1 MAKVFRFHTD
11 NDTIED
17 WKDSQPYGKN
27 AIDGI
32 KDPDG
37 AKSSKEITS
46 IPSPFA
52 RIDLVKTAFE
62 NIVNSANLDGD
73 TIYHKMISDSL
84 DVAEILFNIDKY
96 EDKVNIIVWDV
107 KTDLSDLLNSKNDKH
122 KLLGKT
128 LKLFLEQDK
137 EAYNFDKIE
146 RLYLLNSKQGND
158 KINIIGGTSP
168 ATLFFTSA
176 NKLDFVKGIE
186 FGTDKVFDNYF
197 QPLYKR
203 DFEFQ
208 KFIYSLRIANPEFNI
223 YFKAVSNYLDE
234 SRKKLSDG
242 QRTEINSL
250 TKADFEEQ
258 FALLEINDGNPV
270 EILGLKLRKRAEST
284 VGIQKRSGFV
294 INSKKYQGLKPLV
307 LPIDTFSDQII
318 YNTANWDRNNKAPFN
333 NSKPIDQRVLPFDM
347 SAYPYLTI
355 GDFFEDTIIST
366 PYSID
371 KDKYFT
377 GSLKEDAKKG
387 YLLPIKKMY
396 FDFFDTKDLMGKM
409 QDGTNTIEIK
419 EGINNSVTVTL
430 KIPIQNKKYI
440 TYSRIY
446 KRAVEE
452 HQMAEPDIDR
462 NVGAV
467 IENRFNITIYP
478 FLKTTQGTPSYR
490 VGVLNI
496 DNHNLYSHS
505 NYHLSF
511 YNDKGKINVPIS
523 KSRRSDRKKG
533 AQLDSDYHSL
543 SVNFDYIEVG
553 HQWAKGILIPLF
565 KEPTGVAKFTFA
577 VDFGTTN
584 THIEYKKDNGNI
596 VKFEVSPNDSQIEP
610 LFLMNAHTEKLFTNS
625 ALGLFQEHI
634 GLEQIPKIIN
644 FFPTRTV
651 ISNNEELDYNKA
663 VHALADTNIPFYYG
677 KRVALS
683 NTEITT
689 NLKWE
694 SKEHNEKKIAQ
705 FLEKILLLIKN
716 KVLLEKG
723 SLENTELIWMYP
735 TSMSSFRVNQLQ
747 TIWTE
752 LFKKHISTIKEPI
765 KVAESITPFY
775 YFRNEMGVTAGTNSV
790 VSIDIGGGTTDV
802 VIYKENKPFLATSF
816 RFAGNALFG
825 DALGDRNSNMNG
837 FVQKYSERYS
847 GLLSINELKSL
858 DDVLGKL
865 NQERKSEEI
874 ISFLLS
880 LEGNEEVVSKS
891 ASISFSKDLGK
902 DTDMKVV
909 ITLFYASILYHIAK
923 LMKAE
928 NIIFPRYITFSGTGS
943 KILNLIGGDNTLN
956 KLSQTIFDDILGN
969 QNNTKIELKKVNNPK
984 EISCIGALLQNPS
997 DRDLDIKDI
1006 EKVFIG
1012 SKNRG
1017 FNSEEKL
1024 KYTDLNDSIYN
1035 DVKDE
1040 YISFID
1046 WFFSL
1051 NSKFKF
1057 NDELEINPSQFEN
1070 YKNYLKEDI
1079 IDNIKKGVE
1088 SKKLELKG
1096 NIEEELMETLFFYPL
1111 IGGLNNLAY
1120 KIYQTNL

>member
-11 NDTIED
+11 NNTIED

-52 RIDLVKTAFE
+52 RIDLVKTAYE
-62 NIVNSANLDGD
+62 NIVNSSNLDGN

-84 DVAEILFNIDKY
+84 DVAEIFFNIDKFK
-96 EDKVNIIVWDV
+96 DRVNIIVWDV
-107 KTDLSDLLNSKNDKH
+107 KTDLNDLLNSKNDKH

-137 EAYNFDKIE
+137 EAYNFDKIQ
-146 RLYLLNSKQGND
+146 RLYLLNSNQGPD

-168 ATLFFTSA
+168 ASLFFTSA

-208 KFIYSLRIANPEFNI
+208 KFIYGLKVANPEFHS

-234 SRKKLSDG
+234 SRKNLSDE
-242 QRTEINSL
+242 QRTEINNL
-250 TKADFEEQ
+250 TKVDFENQ
-258 FALLEINDGNPV
+258 YALLEVNAGDPI
-270 EILGLKLRKRAEST
+270 EILGLNLRKRAEL
-284 VGIQKRSGFV
+284 IKRIEKSSGFV
-294 INSKKYQGLKPLV
+294 IKSDKCQGTKPLV
-307 LPIDTFSDQII
+307 LPVDTFSEQIV
-318 YNTANWDRNNKAPFN
+318 YTTANWDRNNKAPFN
-333 NSKPIDQRVLPFDM
+333 DSKSINQRVLPFDM
-347 SAYPYLTI
+347 SSYPYLTI
-355 GDFFEDTIIST
+355 GDFFEDYIIST
-366 PYSID
+366 PYSINSE
-371 KDKYFT
+371 KYFT
-377 GSLKEDAKKG
+377 ANIKGESNKG

-396 FDFFDTKDLMGKM
+396 FDYFNINDLMGNM
-409 QDGTNTIEIK
+409 PDGSKAIEIK
-419 EGINNSVTVTL
+419 EGINASVSVIL
-430 KIPIQNKKYI
+430 KIPIQGNKYI

-446 KRAVEE
+446 KRAVQEY
-452 HQMAEPDIDR
+452 QMAEPDIDR

-467 IENRFNITIYP
+467 IENRFNITVYP
-478 FLKTTQGTPSYR
+478 FLKTNQGIPSYR
-490 VGVLNI
+490 VGIMNI

-505 NYHLSF
+505 EYNLSF
-511 YNDKGKINVPIS
+511 YNNEEEIITTLLPS
-523 KSRRSDRKKG
+523 KRSDRKKG
-533 AQLDSDYHSL
+533 AQLDSSYHTVL
-543 SVNFDYIEVG
+543 ANFDYIEIR
-553 HQWAKGILIPLF
+553 HQWAKGILIPIF
-565 KEPTGVAKFTFA
+565 KEPSGIARFTFA

-584 THIEYKKDNGNI
+584 THIEYKKDGGNA
-596 VKFEVSPNDSQIEP
+596 VKFEISPSDSQIEP
-610 LFLMNAHTEKLFTNS
+610 LFLMNDHTEKLFRNS
-625 ALGLFQEHI
+625 NLGLLEEHI
-634 GLEQIPKIIN
+634 SLEQIPKIIN

-651 ISNNEELDYNKA
+651 ISNNEELDYNKP

-677 KRVALS
+677 KKVAPS
-683 NTEITT
+683 NTKIVS

-694 SKEHNEKKIAQ
+694 SVEHNEKRIKT

-735 TSMSSFRVNQLQ
+735 TSMSSFRINQLQ
-747 TIWTE
+747 AIWTE
-752 LFKKHISTIKEPI
+752 LFKKHINLVKEPI

-775 YFRNEMGVTAGTNSV
+775 YFRNEMGVSAGTNSV
-790 VSIDIGGGTTDV
+790 VSIDIGGGTTDS
-802 VIYKENKPFLATSF
+802 VIYIENKPFLATSF

-825 DALGDRNSNMNG
+825 DAFGDRNSNMNG
-837 FVQKYSERYS
+837 FVQKYTAKYS
-847 GLLSINELKSL
+847 GLLESNGLFGLKSVL
-858 DDVLGKL
+858 DVL
-865 NQERKSEEI
+865 NQNKKSEEI

-880 LEGNEEVVSKS
+880 LEGNEEVLGK
-891 ASISFSKDLGK
+891 AAPISFSKDLAN

-909 ITLFYASILYHIAK
+909 VTLFFASILYHIAK
-923 LMKAE
+923 LLKAQ
-928 NIIFPRYITFSGTGS
+928 NIVFPRYITLSGTGS
-943 KILNLIGGDNTLN
+943 KILNFIGSDSTLQ
-956 KLSQTIFDDILGN
+956 KLSQTIFDDLLEN
-969 QNNTKIELKKVNNPK
+969 HNNIKIDLKKVNNPK
-984 EISCIGALLQNPS
+984 EISCIGALFQNPE

-1012 SKNRG
+1012 GKNLG

-1024 KYTDLNDSIYN
+1024 KYTDLNDSIYK
-1035 DVKDE
+1035 DVVDE
-1040 YISFID
+1040 YNSFID
-1046 WFFSL
+1046 WFFNL
-1051 NSKFKF
+1051 KFKF
-1057 NDELEINPSQFEN
+1057 RDELGINPSQFEN

-1079 IDNIKKGVE
+1079 MDNIKKGVD

-1096 NIEEELMETLFFYPL
+1096 NIDEELMETLFFYPL

-1120 KIYQTNL
+1120 KIYQKNL